1 MKHTYIHSALLVTVL
16 LLSKKCL
23 PYIYSEFALSY
34 FKNTIPCPIAA
45 GLIKKSIPKEACIL
59 VDMLNVISFPQF
71 SILYKSRLSILRAAY
86 HFYSIE
92 NCCFKY
98 CWLDGVKIEEEMRV
112 PNKLPTSKWPEVE
125 K

>member
-1 MKHTYIHSALLVTVL
+1 
-16 LLSKKCL
+16 
-23 PYIYSEFALSY
+23 
-34 FKNTIPCPIAA
+34 
-45 GLIKKSIPKEACIL
+45 
-59 VDMLNVISFPQF
+59 MLNVISFPQF
-71 SILYKSRLSILRAAY
+71 SILYKSRLLILRAAY